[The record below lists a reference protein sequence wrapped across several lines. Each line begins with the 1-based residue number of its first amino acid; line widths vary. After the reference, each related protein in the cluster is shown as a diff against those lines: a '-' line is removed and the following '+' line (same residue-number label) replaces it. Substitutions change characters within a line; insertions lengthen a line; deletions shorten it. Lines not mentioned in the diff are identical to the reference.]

1 MHMISAI
8 VDSQPF
14 KMLIGFITSNT
25 IRFLKL
31 LNIDITSRNTKLE
44 DMLNQQN
51 AIIASLKTELKS
63 ERLKNIRLANVEA
76 KLLETI
82 RENIDNQIALKA
94 QKCKYI
100 RLLVKMEKKDEYLEE
115 VRTYAT
121 ELMMS
126 EFNTRMKLYNLMQKR
141 G

>member
-1 MHMISAI
+1 MISAI
-8 VDSQPF
+8 VNSQPF
-14 KMLIGFITSNT
+14 KMLIRFITSNT
-25 IRFLKL
+25 IQFLKL

-82 RENIDNQIALKA
+82 RENIDNQIALRA
-94 QKCKYI
+94 QKGKYI

-126 EFNTRMKLYNLMQKR
+126 EFNTRMKLYNLMPKR
-141 G
+141 E

>member
-8 VDSQPF
+8 VNSQPF
-14 KMLIGFITSNT
+14 KMLIRFITSNT
-25 IRFLKL
+25 IQFLKL

-82 RENIDNQIALKA
+82 RENIDNQIALRA
-94 QKCKYI
+94 QKGKYI

-126 EFNTRMKLYNLMQKR
+126 EFNTRMKLYNLMPKR
-141 G
+141 E